1 MLRQGLVALSL
12 QDRGNCFLSEEH
24 TILLKLHF
32 GSEIIVY
39 SSLM

>member
-24 TILLKLHF
+24 TMLLKLHC

-39 SSLM
+39 NRVM